1 MSLKS
6 IFELYE
12 EVEVLKTEL
21 ESKQKE
27 LRKLAEREL
36 SKSKTEKLLL
46 EYDNRKLA
54 IQRVSYEHVSYD
66 LDSLKGSP
74 LLESLKRTKQIETIR
89 IQELKS

>member
-1 MSLKS
+1 MSLRN

-12 EVEVLKTEL
+12 EVEILKAEL

-27 LRKLAEREL
+27 LRKLAEKEL

-46 EYDNRKLA
+46 EYDNRKLS

>member
-1 MSLKS
+1 MSLRN

-12 EVEVLKTEL
+12 EVETLKAEL

-46 EYDNRKLA
+46 EYDNHKLS
-54 IQRVSYEHVSYD
+54 IQKVSYEHVSYD